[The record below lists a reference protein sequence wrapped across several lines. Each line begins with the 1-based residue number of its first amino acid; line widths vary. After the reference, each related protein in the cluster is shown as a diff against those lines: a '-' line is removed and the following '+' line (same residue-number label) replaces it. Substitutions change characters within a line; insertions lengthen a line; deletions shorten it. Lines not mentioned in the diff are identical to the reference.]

1 MWYLGSIES
10 KSDSQGT
17 IAEAT
22 HSLVA
27 RRGGRQSL
35 KGGAWWWFSVGG
47 SQVAAPGLESIGWL
61 YGKTMFH
68 LTPLGVPG
76 SGPKRKYRRVSAS
89 VAIRDKKQCE
99 TGVMIQLITS
109 IDAIAPVP
117 VQPTGITSFSSCK
130 RKKRTEPKAR
140 NVVWCLSGIPAST
153 SMSAG
158 SDYCNKHDL
167 RSNSPV
173 IKALCHFSPRIT
185 IKRLVKILKF

>member
-130 RKKRTEPKAR
+130 RKKELNPRQGMWSD
-140 NVVWCLSGIPAST
+140 VYQASLHQHQCQQGQIT
-153 SMSAG
+153 ATNMIYEAIAG
-158 SDYCNKHDL
+158 L
-167 RSNSPV
+167 
-173 IKALCHFSPRIT
+173 
-185 IKRLVKILKF
+185 